1 LKLTQGKHK
10 NSAIIFEGKMTTIN
24 IKREIHTLDTKILQ
38 DLGYTLIGGI
48 WSKKVEMPQ
57 IRNEIEKLEILKISN
72 IEIVLD

>member
-1 LKLTQGKHK
+1 
-10 NSAIIFEGKMTTIN
+10 MTTIN
-24 IKREIHTLDTKILQ
+24 IKREIHKLDNKILR

-57 IRNEIEKLEILKISN
+57 IRSEIERLEILKIPN